1 MAAEKNEVA
10 TKEKNDV
17 AVAETVQT
25 DIRSLIYVVRG
36 QQVMF
41 DSDLAMLYQ
50 VETKVLNQAVKRN
63 ISRFPDRFR
72 FQLTKEEFD
81 NLKSQIVT
89 SSLYVDG
96 PGYGGR
102 RKLPFAFTEQ
112 GISMLSA
119 VLRSEI
125 AIQVSIRIMDTFVE
139 MRKYLANN
147 TLLLSEVSNIK
158 TRQIESDI
166 QREAFEEKTE
176 RRFEQIF
183 DYISEHEEST
193 QKVFFDGQIYDAF
206 GLLVSLIQKAEKNI
220 TLIDGYVDV
229 DTLNLLCKKNDKV
242 SVTVYTH
249 EKTKLSDA
257 DVKKFNAQYPTL
269 DVKYTKAF
277 HDRFLILDEKVAYH
291 IGASLK
297 DAGKKCFAVNLLQD
311 EGVVQDILQRLVL
324 ETEE

>member
-1 MAAEKNEVA
+1 MATEKNGIV
-10 TKEKNDV
+10 TKDKTDT
-17 AVAETVQT
+17 ALAETAQF

-81 NLKSQIVT
+81 NLKSQFVT
-89 SSLYVDG
+89 SSLYEEG
-96 PGYGGR
+96 SRYGGR
-102 RKLPFAFTEQ
+102 RKLPYAFTEQ

-119 VLRSEI
+119 VLRSEV

-158 TRQIESDI
+158 TRQIEADI
-166 QREAFEEKTE
+166 QRKAFEEKTE

-183 DYISEHEEST
+183 DYISEHEESA
-193 QKVFFDGQIYDAF
+193 QKVFFDGQIYD
-206 GLLVSLIQKAEKNI
+206 
-220 TLIDGYVDV
+220 
-229 DTLNLLCKKNDKV
+229 
-242 SVTVYTH
+242 
-249 EKTKLSDA
+249 
-257 DVKKFNAQYPTL
+257 
-269 DVKYTKAF
+269 
-277 HDRFLILDEKVAYH
+277 
-291 IGASLK
+291 
-297 DAGKKCFAVNLLQD
+297 
-311 EGVVQDILQRLVL
+311 
-324 ETEE
+324 